1 MLVIA
6 MLLNNLQS
14 LVLANDNVIPSTG
27 DLIQTDTAIA
37 VIPIYLIKQANVKMI
52 ERLYLLEIN
61 KQQDSIIQLKDKYIN
76 EQQLIIDDFQNK
88 ITKAN
93 DLNNNIKNELDKEK
107 TKTKIF
113 GGIAGASILAIIISL
128 FIN

>member
-1 MLVIA
+1 MLMIA

-27 DLIQTDTAIA
+27 DLIQTDTAVA
-37 VIPIYLIKQANVKMI
+37 AIPIYLIKQANVKMI

-88 ITKAN
+88 IIKAN

-113 GGIAGASILAIIISL
+113 GGIAGASVLAIIISL

>member
-1 MLVIA
+1 MLVIV

-14 LVLANDNVIPSTG
+14 LVLANDNIVPSTG
-27 DLIQTDTAIA
+27 NLTQTDTTVA
-37 VIPIYLIKQANVKMI
+37 VIPIYFIKQANIKMI

-88 ITKAN
+88 IIKAN

-113 GGIAGASILAIIISL
+113 RGIAGASFLAIIISL

>member
-1 MLVIA
+1 MLVIV

-27 DLIQTDTAIA
+27 DLIQTDTAVA
-37 VIPIYLIKQANVKMI
+37 VIPIYLIKQSNVKMI

-88 ITKAN
+88 IIKAN
-93 DLNNNIKNELDKEK
+93 NLNNNIKNELDKEK

-113 GGIAGASILAIIISL
+113 GGIAGASVLAIIISL

>member
-1 MLVIA
+1 MLVIV

-27 DLIQTDTAIA
+27 DLIQTDTTVA

-88 ITKAN
+88 IIKAN
-93 DLNNNIKNELDKEK
+93 NLNNNIKNELDKEK

-113 GGIAGASILAIIISL
+113 GGIAGASVLAIIISL

>member
-1 MLVIA
+1 MLVIV

-27 DLIQTDTAIA
+27 DLIQTDTTVA

-88 ITKAN
+88 IIKAN

>member
-1 MLVIA
+1 MLVIV

-14 LVLANDNVIPSTG
+14 LVLANDNVIHSTG
-27 DLIQTDTAIA
+27 DLIQTDTTVAA
-37 VIPIYLIKQANVKMI
+37 IPIYLIKQSNVKMI

-88 ITKAN
+88 IIKAN
-93 DLNNNIKNELDKEK
+93 NLNNNIKNELDKEK

-113 GGIAGASILAIIISL
+113 GGIAGASVLAIIISL

>member
-1 MLVIA
+1 MLVIV

-14 LVLANDNVIPSTG
+14 LVVANDNVIPSTG
-27 DLIQTDTAIA
+27 DSIQTDTAVA

-76 EQQLIIDDFQNK
+76 EQQLIINDFQNK
-88 ITKAN
+88 IIKAN

>member
-1 MLVIA
+1 MLVIV

-27 DLIQTDTAIA
+27 DLIQTDTTVA

-88 ITKAN
+88 IIKAN
-93 DLNNNIKNELDKEK
+93 NLNNNIKNELDKEK

>member
-27 DLIQTDTAIA
+27 DLIQTDTAVA
-37 VIPIYLIKQANVKMI
+37 AIPIYLIKQANVKMI

-76 EQQLIIDDFQNK
+76 EQQLIINNFQNK
-88 ITKAN
+88 IIKAN

-113 GGIAGASILAIIISL
+113 GGIAGASVLAIIISL

>member
-1 MLVIA
+1 MLMIV
-6 MLLNNLQS
+6 LLLSSSKS
-14 LVLANDNVIPSTG
+14 LLGQTNDSIPSTG
-27 DLIQTDTAIA
+27 NLIQTDTAVA

-88 ITKAN
+88 IIKAN

>member
-1 MLVIA
+1 MLAIV

-27 DLIQTDTAIA
+27 DLIQTDTAVV

-76 EQQLIIDDFQNK
+76 EQQFIIDDFQNK
-88 ITKAN
+88 IIKAN

>member
-14 LVLANDNVIPSTG
+14 LVLANDNAIPSTG
-27 DLIQTDTAIA
+27 DLIQTDTAVA

-76 EQQLIIDDFQNK
+76 EQQLIINDFQNK
-88 ITKAN
+88 ISKAN

>member
-1 MLVIA
+1 MTV
-6 MLLNNLQS
+6 
-14 LVLANDNVIPSTG
+14 
-27 DLIQTDTAIA
+27 A

-76 EQQLIIDDFQNK
+76 EQQFIIDDFQNK
-88 ITKAN
+88 IIKAN

>member
-14 LVLANDNVIPSTG
+14 LVLANDNVILSTG
-27 DLIQTDTAIA
+27 DLIQTDTAVA

-76 EQQLIIDDFQNK
+76 EQQLIINDFQNK
-88 ITKAN
+88 IIKAN

>member
-1 MLVIA
+1 

-27 DLIQTDTAIA
+27 DLIQTDTAVA

-76 EQQLIIDDFQNK
+76 EQQLIIDNFQNK
-88 ITKAN
+88 IIKAN

>member
-1 MLVIA
+1 MLVIV

-27 DLIQTDTAIA
+27 DLIQTDTAVA
-37 VIPIYLIKQANVKMI
+37 VIPIYLIKQANIKMI

-88 ITKAN
+88 IIKAN

-113 GGIAGASILAIIISL
+113 GGIAGASVLAIIISL

>member
-1 MLVIA
+1 MLVIV

-14 LVLANDNVIPSTG
+14 LVLANDNVIHSTG
-27 DLIQTDTAIA
+27 DLIQTDTVVAA
-37 VIPIYLIKQANVKMI
+37 IPIYLIKQANVKMI

-76 EQQLIIDDFQNK
+76 EQELIINDFQNK
-88 ITKAN
+88 IIKAN

-113 GGIAGASILAIIISL
+113 GGIAGASVLAIIISL

>member
-1 MLVIA
+1 

-27 DLIQTDTAIA
+27 DLIQTDTATA

-76 EQQLIIDDFQNK
+76 EQQFIINDFQNK
-88 ITKAN
+88 IIKAN

-113 GGIAGASILAIIISL
+113 GGIAGTSVLVIIISL

>member
-1 MLVIA
+1 MLVIV

-14 LVLANDNVIPSTG
+14 LVLANDNVIHSTG
-27 DLIQTDTAIA
+27 DLIQTDTAVA
-37 VIPIYLIKQANVKMI
+37 VIPIYLIKQANIKMI

-76 EQQLIIDDFQNK
+76 EQQLIINDFQNK
-88 ITKAN
+88 IIKAN

-113 GGIAGASILAIIISL
+113 GGIAGASVLAIIISL

>member
-27 DLIQTDTAIA
+27 DLIQTDTATA

-88 ITKAN
+88 IIKAN

>member
-1 MLVIA
+1 MLVIV

-27 DLIQTDTAIA
+27 DLIQTDTAVA

-76 EQQLIIDDFQNK
+76 EQQLIIDNFQNK
-88 ITKAN
+88 IIKAN

>member
-1 MLVIA
+1 MLAIV

-14 LVLANDNVIPSTG
+14 LVLANDNAIPSTG
-27 DLIQTDTAIA
+27 DLIQTDTAVA

-88 ITKAN
+88 IIKAN

-113 GGIAGASILAIIISL
+113 GGIAGASVLAIIISL

>member
-1 MLVIA
+1 MLVIV

-27 DLIQTDTAIA
+27 DLIQTDTVVA

-61 KQQDSIIQLKDKYIN
+61 KQQDSIIQLKDRYIN
-76 EQQLIIDDFQNK
+76 EQQLIINDFQNK
-88 ITKAN
+88 IIKAN

>member
-1 MLVIA
+1 

-14 LVLANDNVIPSTG
+14 LVLANDNVILSTG
-27 DLIQTDTAIA
+27 DLIQTDTAVA

-76 EQQLIIDDFQNK
+76 EQQLIINDFQNK
-88 ITKAN
+88 IIKAN